1 MAFSS
6 IEFLWLFMP
15 LVLALYLALPPRARN
30 ALLACLSLGFYLWG
44 AHALVFLFVASIG
57 VNYVAGLEIA
67 RSGELGRPRR
77 ARWILRAA
85 VTANLACLL
94 FWKYAVFAVEQL
106 SGALGAANLG
116 HVDNPDIAL
125 PLGISFFTFHGISYV
140 VDVSRGTARPM
151 RGIADYAQYMA
162 FFPQLISGPIVR
174 YHEIDEQIR
183 QPPPRSQRVGDIADG
198 FPRFAL
204 GLSKK
209 VVIADPLGGAVAA
222 VFDGGAT
229 PGFGMTWLGALA
241 FAMQIYFDFSGYS
254 DMAIG
259 LARMFG
265 LRFPENF
272 RRPYSA
278 VSLTDFW
285 RRWHMTLSRWFRDYL
300 YIPLGGSR
308 GTQSQTVRNL
318 FVVFFL
324 TGVWHGAAWTFL
336 LWGLFHGTLLVG
348 ERLTGIAAVPDDRAA
363 APRRAGTFL
372 LVVLGW
378 VLFRSNSVSDAV
390 RFYKAM
396 VPRPGVIFDL
406 PLEVSAAF
414 TPQAKVALVLGLAT
428 LLLPRGVV
436 LGRMLQDR
444 WSGAPLVGRVLAIAA
459 LPYATILIAAGSFS
473 PFLYFRF

>member
-30 ALLACLSLGFYLWG
+30 ALLASLSLGFYLWG
-44 AHALVFLFVASIG
+44 AHALLLMFLASIG
-57 VNYVAGLEIA
+57 FNYAAGIA
-67 RSGELGRPRR
+67 IAGDRERGRPHR
-77 ARWILRAA
+77 ALWVLRVA
-85 VTANLACLL
+85 VAANLACLL
-94 FWKYAVFAVEQL
+94 FWKYTVWAVEQL
-106 SGALGAANLG
+106 FDTHPSI
-116 HVDNPDIAL
+116 VL

-140 VDVSRGTARPM
+140 VDVWRGTARPM
-151 RGIADYAQYMA
+151 RRLADYAQYMA

-183 QPPPRSQRVGDIADG
+183 QPPPRAQRIADVAEG

-209 VVIADPLGGAVAA
+209 VVIADPLGGVVAA
-222 VFDGGAT
+222 VFDGGGT
-229 PGFGMTWLGALA
+229 PGFGMTWVGALA

-308 GTQSQTVRNL
+308 GSQSQTVRNL

-324 TGVWHGAAWTFL
+324 TGIWHGAAWTFV
-336 LWGLFHGTLLVG
+336 LWGVFNGTLLVG
-348 ERLTGIAAVPDDRAA
+348 ERLTGIAALADDRAFVA
-363 APRRAGTFL
+363 RRAATFVA
-372 LVVLGW
+372 VVLGW
-378 VLFRSNSVSDAV
+378 VMFRANSVGDALQ
-390 RFYKAM
+390 FYKAM
-396 VPRPGVIFDL
+396 IPKPGVILDL
-406 PLEVSAAF
+406 PLEVSQAF
-414 TPQAKVALVLGLAT
+414 TPQAKLALAIGLAT
-428 LLLPRGVV
+428 LLFPRGLVI
-436 LGRMLQDR
+436 GRMLQDR
-444 WSGAPLVGRVLAIAA
+444 WSGVPLAGRALAIAT
-459 LPYATILIAAGSFS
+459 LPYTTILIAAGSFS

>member
-15 LVLALYLALPPRARN
+15 LALGLYLALPPRARN
-30 ALLACLSLGFYLWG
+30 ALLASLSLVFYIWG
-44 AHALVFLFVASIG
+44 AHALLFMFLASIG
-57 VNYVAGLEIA
+57 INYAAGLAIA
-67 RSGELGRPRR
+67 RTR
-77 ARWILRAA
+77 ARWILWAA
-85 VTANLACLL
+85 VAANVAFLA
-94 FWKYAVFAVEQL
+94 FWKYADFAVEQV
-106 SGALGAANLG
+106 SGLHPG
-116 HVDNPDIAL
+116 IAL

-140 VDVSRGTARPM
+140 VDVWRGTARPM
-151 RGIADYAQYMA
+151 RRLADYAQYMA

-183 QPPPRSQRVGDIADG
+183 QPPPRSQRFDDIADG

-209 VVIADPLGGAVAA
+209 VVVADPLGGVVAA
-222 VFDGGAT
+222 VFDGGGT
-229 PGFGMTWLGALA
+229 PGFGMTWVGAIA

-272 RRPYSA
+272 KRPYSA

-308 GTQSQTVRNL
+308 GTQSQTVLNL

-324 TGVWHGAAWTFL
+324 TGIWHGAAWTFV
-336 LWGLFHGTLLVG
+336 LWGVYHGTLLVG
-348 ERLTGIAAVPDDRAA
+348 ERLFGIAALPDDRAA
-363 APRRAGTFL
+363 VPRRAVTFL
-372 LVVLGW
+372 AVVVGW
-378 VLFRSNSVSDAV
+378 VLFRANSVGDAFD
-390 RFYKAM
+390 FYRAM
-396 VPRPGVIFDL
+396 VPHPGVVLSL
-406 PLEVSAAF
+406 PLEVSQAF
-414 TPQAKVALVLGLAT
+414 TPQAKVALAVGLAT
-428 LLLPRGVV
+428 LLFPRGLVI
-436 LGRMLQDR
+436 GRMLQDR
-444 WSGAPLVGRVLAIAA
+444 WSGAPLVGRAIAIAA
-459 LPYATILIAAGSFS
+459 LPYATIVIAAGSFS